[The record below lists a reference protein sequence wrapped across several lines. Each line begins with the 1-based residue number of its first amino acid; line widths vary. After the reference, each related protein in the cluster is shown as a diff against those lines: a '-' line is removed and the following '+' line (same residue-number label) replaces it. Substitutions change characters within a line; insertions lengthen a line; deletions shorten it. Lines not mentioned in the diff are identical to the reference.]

1 LKTVKLFAMLLKEV
15 IVMKLSTSEYF
26 IKEVYTSFKRNIWMT
41 LASIFTVVLSLFI
54 LGFFS
59 IVILNLNKMADTLE
73 SQVQISVYLK
83 DDLSQ
88 EEIDETK
95 ETLSKIEGLQD
106 IKFITREEA
115 MENFKERLGD
125 QQFLL
130 DALDDTNPLPD
141 SFSLTVTSPQQ
152 VKTIADTAAALDSV
166 ESASYSQD
174 IINHLFNLTH
184 LIRLIGVALIILLTG
199 AAIFIISNTIRLTVF
214 ARRKE
219 IAIMKY
225 VGATDWFI
233 RWPFL
238 LEGICLGF
246 IGGGLATIFL
256 YIVYNQVTQEIYEA
270 MAFFPLIPQHP
281 FIDYISLAILVA
293 GIIIGAL
300 GSTISLKRFLKV

>member
-1 LKTVKLFAMLLKEV
+1 
-15 IVMKLSTSEYF
+15 MKLSTSEYF

-106 IKFITREEA
+106 IKFTTREEA
-115 MENFKERLGD
+115 MKNFKERLGD

-130 DALDDTNPLPD
+130 DALDDTNPLPN

-270 MAFFPLIPQHP
+270 MAFFP

>member
-1 LKTVKLFAMLLKEV
+1 
-15 IVMKLSTSEYF
+15 MKLSTSEYF

-106 IKFITREEA
+106 IKFTTREEA
-115 MENFKERLGD
+115 MENFKKRLGD

-152 VKTIADTAAALDSV
+152 VKTIADTVVALDSV

-246 IGGGLATIFL
+246 IGGGSATIFL

-281 FIDYISLAILVA
+281 FINYISLAILVA

>member
-1 LKTVKLFAMLLKEV
+1 
-15 IVMKLSTSEYF
+15 MKLSTSEYF

-83 DDLSQ
+83 DDFSQ

-106 IKFITREEA
+106 IKFTTREEA

-152 VKTIADTAAALDSV
+152 VKTIADTVVALDSV

>member
-1 LKTVKLFAMLLKEV
+1 
-15 IVMKLSTSEYF
+15 MKLSTSEYF

-95 ETLSKIEGLQD
+95 ETLSKIEGLED
-106 IKFITREEA
+106 IKFTTREEA

-152 VKTIADTAAALDSV
+152 VKTIADTAAALNSV

>member
-1 LKTVKLFAMLLKEV
+1 
-15 IVMKLSTSEYF
+15 MKLSTSEYF

-106 IKFITREEA
+106 IKFTTREEA

-152 VKTIADTAAALDSV
+152 VKTIADTVVALDSV

-281 FIDYISLAILVA
+281 FIDYISLAILVT

>member
-1 LKTVKLFAMLLKEV
+1 
-15 IVMKLSTSEYF
+15 MKLSTSEYF

-152 VKTIADTAAALDSV
+152 VKTIADTATALDSV

-238 LEGICLGF
+238 LEGIFLGF

>member
-1 LKTVKLFAMLLKEV
+1 
-15 IVMKLSTSEYF
+15 MKLSTSEYF

-88 EEIDETK
+88 EKIDETK

-106 IKFITREEA
+106 IKFTTREEA
-115 MENFKERLGD
+115 MKNFKERLGD

-130 DALDDTNPLPD
+130 DALDDTNPLPN

>member
-1 LKTVKLFAMLLKEV
+1 
-15 IVMKLSTSEYF
+15 MKLSTSEYF

-106 IKFITREEA
+106 IKFTTREEA
-115 MENFKERLGD
+115 MENFKKRLGD

-184 LIRLIGVALIILLTG
+184 LIRLIGIALIILLTG

-256 YIVYNQVTQEIYEA
+256 YIIYNQVTQEIYEA

>member
-1 LKTVKLFAMLLKEV
+1 
-15 IVMKLSTSEYF
+15 MKLSTSEYF

-106 IKFITREEA
+106 IKFTTREEA

-152 VKTIADTAAALDSV
+152 VKTIADTVVALDSV

-256 YIVYNQVTQEIYEA
+256 YIIYNQVTQEIYEA

>member
-1 LKTVKLFAMLLKEV
+1 
-15 IVMKLSTSEYF
+15 MKLSTSEYF

-95 ETLSKIEGLQD
+95 ENLSKIEGLQD
-106 IKFITREEA
+106 IKFTTREEA
-115 MENFKERLGD
+115 MEKFKERLGD

-152 VKTIADTAAALDSV
+152 VKTIADTVVALDSV

>member
-1 LKTVKLFAMLLKEV
+1 
-15 IVMKLSTSEYF
+15 MKLSTSEYF

-106 IKFITREEA
+106 IKFTTREEA
-115 MENFKERLGD
+115 MKNFKERLGD

-130 DALDDTNPLPD
+130 DALDDTNPLPN

-293 GIIIGAL
+293 GIY
-300 GSTISLKRFLKV
+300 K

>member
-1 LKTVKLFAMLLKEV
+1 
-15 IVMKLSTSEYF
+15 MKLSTSEYF

-106 IKFITREEA
+106 IKFTTREEA
-115 MENFKERLGD
+115 MENFKKRLGD

-152 VKTIADTAAALDSV
+152 VKTIADTVVALDSV

-214 ARRKE
+214 AHRKE

>member
-1 LKTVKLFAMLLKEV
+1 
-15 IVMKLSTSEYF
+15 MKLSTSEYF

-95 ETLSKIEGLQD
+95 ETLSKIEGLED
-106 IKFITREEA
+106 IKFTTREEA

-281 FIDYISLAILVA
+281 FIDYISLTILVA

>member
-1 LKTVKLFAMLLKEV
+1 
-15 IVMKLSTSEYF
+15 MKLSTSEYF

-106 IKFITREEA
+106 IKFTTREEA

-141 SFSLTVTSPQQ
+141 SFSLTVISPQQ
-152 VKTIADTAAALDSV
+152 VKTIADTVVALNSV

-281 FIDYISLAILVA
+281 FINYISLAILVA

>member
-1 LKTVKLFAMLLKEV
+1 
-15 IVMKLSTSEYF
+15 MKLSTSEYF

-106 IKFITREEA
+106 IKFTTREEA
-115 MENFKERLGD
+115 MEKFKERLGD

-152 VKTIADTAAALDSV
+152 VKTIADTVVALDSV

-281 FIDYISLAILVA
+281 FIDYINLAILVA

>member
-1 LKTVKLFAMLLKEV
+1 
-15 IVMKLSTSEYF
+15 MKLSTSEYF

-106 IKFITREEA
+106 IKFTTREEA

-293 GIIIGAL
+293 GIIIGSL

>member
-1 LKTVKLFAMLLKEV
+1 
-15 IVMKLSTSEYF
+15 MKLSTSEYF

-106 IKFITREEA
+106 IKFTTREEA

-256 YIVYNQVTQEIYEA
+256 YIVYNQITQEIYEA

>member
-1 LKTVKLFAMLLKEV
+1 
-15 IVMKLSTSEYF
+15 MKLSTSEYF

-73 SQVQISVYLK
+73 SQVQISVYWK

-106 IKFITREEA
+106 IKFTTREEA

-152 VKTIADTAAALDSV
+152 VKTIADTVVALDSV

>member
-1 LKTVKLFAMLLKEV
+1 
-15 IVMKLSTSEYF
+15 MKLSTSEYF

-106 IKFITREEA
+106 IKFTTREEA
-115 MENFKERLGD
+115 MKNFKERLGD

-130 DALDDTNPLPD
+130 DALDDTNPLPN

-270 MAFFPLIPQHP
+270 MAFFPLSPQHP

>member
-1 LKTVKLFAMLLKEV
+1 
-15 IVMKLSTSEYF
+15 MKLSTSEYF

-106 IKFITREEA
+106 IKFTTREEA
-115 MENFKERLGD
+115 MKNFKERLGD

-130 DALDDTNPLPD
+130 DALDDTNPLPN

-152 VKTIADTAAALDSV
+152 VKTIADTVVALDSV

-256 YIVYNQVTQEIYEA
+256 YIVYNQVTQEVYEA

-281 FIDYISLAILVA
+281 FINYISLAILVA

>member
-1 LKTVKLFAMLLKEV
+1 
-15 IVMKLSTSEYF
+15 MKLSTSEYF

-106 IKFITREEA
+106 IKFTTREEA

-130 DALDDTNPLPD
+130 YALDDTNPLPD

>member
-1 LKTVKLFAMLLKEV
+1 
-15 IVMKLSTSEYF
+15 MKLSTSEYF

-95 ETLSKIEGLQD
+95 ENLSKIEGLQD
-106 IKFITREEA
+106 IKFTTREEA
-115 MENFKERLGD
+115 MKNFKERLGD

-130 DALDDTNPLPD
+130 DALDDTNPLPN

>member
-1 LKTVKLFAMLLKEV
+1 
-15 IVMKLSTSEYF
+15 MKLSTSEYF

-174 IINHLFNLTH
+174 VINHLFNLTH

-256 YIVYNQVTQEIYEA
+256 YIIYNQVTQEIYEA

>member
-1 LKTVKLFAMLLKEV
+1 
-15 IVMKLSTSEYF
+15 MKLSTSEYF

-95 ETLSKIEGLQD
+95 ENLSKIEGLQD
-106 IKFITREEA
+106 IKFTTREEA
-115 MENFKERLGD
+115 MKNFKERLGD

>member
-1 LKTVKLFAMLLKEV
+1 
-15 IVMKLSTSEYF
+15 MKLSTSEYF

-59 IVILNLNKMADTLE
+59 IVILNLNKMAATLE

-141 SFSLTVTSPQQ
+141 SFSLTVTSPEQ

>member
-1 LKTVKLFAMLLKEV
+1 
-15 IVMKLSTSEYF
+15 MKLNTSEYF

-106 IKFITREEA
+106 IKFTTREEA
-115 MENFKERLGD
+115 MKNFKERLGD

-130 DALDDTNPLPD
+130 DALDDTNPLPN

>member
-1 LKTVKLFAMLLKEV
+1 
-15 IVMKLSTSEYF
+15 MKLSTSEYF

-106 IKFITREEA
+106 IKFTTREEA

-152 VKTIADTAAALDSV
+152 VKTIADTVVALDSV

-256 YIVYNQVTQEIYEA
+256 YIIYNQVTQEIYEA

-281 FIDYISLAILVA
+281 FINYISLAILVA

>member
-1 LKTVKLFAMLLKEV
+1 
-15 IVMKLSTSEYF
+15 MKLSTSEYF

-130 DALDDTNPLPD
+130 DALDDTNPLPN

-184 LIRLIGVALIILLTG
+184 LIRLIGIALIILLTG

>member
-1 LKTVKLFAMLLKEV
+1 
-15 IVMKLSTSEYF
+15 MKLSTSEYF

-106 IKFITREEA
+106 IKFTTREEA

-293 GIIIGAL
+293 RIIIGAL

>member
-1 LKTVKLFAMLLKEV
+1 
-15 IVMKLSTSEYF
+15 MKLSTSEYF

-106 IKFITREEA
+106 IKFTTREEA
-115 MENFKERLGD
+115 MKNFKERLGD

-184 LIRLIGVALIILLTG
+184 LIRLIGIALIILLTG

-238 LEGICLGF
+238 FEGICLGF

>member
-1 LKTVKLFAMLLKEV
+1 
-15 IVMKLSTSEYF
+15 MKLSTSEYF

-106 IKFITREEA
+106 IKFTTREEA
-115 MENFKERLGD
+115 MENFKKRLGD

-152 VKTIADTAAALDSV
+152 VKTIADTVVALDSV

-281 FIDYISLAILVA
+281 FTNYISLAILVA

>member
-1 LKTVKLFAMLLKEV
+1 
-15 IVMKLSTSEYF
+15 MKLSTSEYF

-59 IVILNLNKMADTLE
+59 IVILNLNKMANTLE

-106 IKFITREEA
+106 IKFTTREEA
-115 MENFKERLGD
+115 MKNFKERLGD

-152 VKTIADTAAALDSV
+152 VKTIADIAAALDSV

-184 LIRLIGVALIILLTG
+184 LIRLIGIALIILLTG

>member
-1 LKTVKLFAMLLKEV
+1 
-15 IVMKLSTSEYF
+15 MKLSTSEYF

-106 IKFITREEA
+106 IKFTTREEA

-184 LIRLIGVALIILLTG
+184 LIRLIGIALIILLTG

-256 YIVYNQVTQEIYEA
+256 YIVYNQVTQEVYEA

>member
-1 LKTVKLFAMLLKEV
+1 
-15 IVMKLSTSEYF
+15 MKLSTSEYF

-41 LASIFTVVLSLFI
+41 LASILTVVLSLFI

-106 IKFITREEA
+106 IKFTTREEA

-152 VKTIADTAAALDSV
+152 VKTIADTVVALDSV

-281 FIDYISLAILVA
+281 FINYISLAILVA

>member
-1 LKTVKLFAMLLKEV
+1 
-15 IVMKLSTSEYF
+15 MKLSTSEYF

-95 ETLSKIEGLQD
+95 ETLSKIEGLED
-106 IKFITREEA
+106 IKFTTREEA

-256 YIVYNQVTQEIYEA
+256 YIIYNQVTQEIYEA

>member
-1 LKTVKLFAMLLKEV
+1 
-15 IVMKLSTSEYF
+15 MKLSTSEYF

-106 IKFITREEA
+106 IKFTTREEA

-152 VKTIADTAAALDSV
+152 VKTIADTATALDSV

-281 FIDYISLAILVA
+281 FVDYISLAILVA

>member
-1 LKTVKLFAMLLKEV
+1 
-15 IVMKLSTSEYF
+15 MKLSTSEYF

-106 IKFITREEA
+106 IKFTTREEA

-152 VKTIADTAAALDSV
+152 VKTIADTAAALDSI

>member
-1 LKTVKLFAMLLKEV
+1 
-15 IVMKLSTSEYF
+15 MKLSTSEYF

-106 IKFITREEA
+106 IKFTTREEA
-115 MENFKERLGD
+115 MENFKKRLGD

-152 VKTIADTAAALDSV
+152 VKTIADTVVALDSV

-199 AAIFIISNTIRLTVF
+199 TAIFIISNTIRLTVF

-281 FIDYISLAILVA
+281 FINYISLAILVA

>member
-1 LKTVKLFAMLLKEV
+1 
-15 IVMKLSTSEYF
+15 MKLSTSEYF

-106 IKFITREEA
+106 IKFTTREEA

-184 LIRLIGVALIILLTG
+184 LIRLIGIALIILLTG

-256 YIVYNQVTQEIYEA
+256 YIIYNQVTQEIYEA